1 MQIKPKKLLRHQKI
15 KSSFFYQYNNIV
27 EAFFDKEKKL
37 RNKNFLIFPEENQLS
52 FSYSDFKKEFLNI
65 SIFLKK
71 YNLKKGDKISIIFF
85 NQPEFFLFYFSC
97 LSNGL
102 VLVPIN
108 PDLSPREIDYIINNS
123 ESKLVIYSKKISYKI
138 ITLKKNLKKKISFLS
153 INSFKDLKVYKQNQ
167 FLKTPKKK
175 VFLHDLAIIIYTSG
189 TTGNPKGVVLS
200 HLNLMA
206 NSISI
211 SKWLKFNQKTISMC
225 IMPLF
230 HNNGQIPSFLSVML
244 SEGTIVVTPGKTSIL
259 NFWNLIEKYKV
270 TFVSIMPSILSILLN
285 IPKKKKNNS
294 LKLIISG
301 GQVLLKSVKI
311 QFEKKFKVPIFENY
325 GLTETS
331 SIACINDFPARKRKA
346 GSIGKPLPTNEMA
359 ILDNKSGKI
368 LDANIEGEIC
378 IKGHNVA
385 AKYYKL
391 NNNNKI
397 AFSRGWFH
405 SGDFGIRD
413 KNNYFYFRGRKDSLI
428 IKGGENIY
436 PAEIENVLYKNLL
449 IQECAVIGIPDKM
462 LGENICA
469 FVRLRKDH
477 STNAEEIKENLKGKI
492 AGFKQPKEIIILNNE
507 KKLTSIPKGPTKK
520 ILYREL
526 RKFYEKRK

>member
-1 MQIKPKKLLRHQKI
+1 MT
-15 KSSFFYQYNNIV
+15 
-27 EAFFDKEKKL
+27 
-37 RNKNFLIFPEENQLS
+37 EN
-52 FSYSDFKKEFLNI
+52 
-65 SIFLKK
+65 
-71 YNLKKGDKISIIFF
+71 
-85 NQPEFFLFYFSC
+85 
-97 LSNGL
+97 
-102 VLVPIN
+102 
-108 PDLSPREIDYIINNS
+108 
-123 ESKLVIYSKKISYKI
+123 
-138 ITLKKNLKKKISFLS
+138 
-153 INSFKDLKVYKQNQ
+153 
-167 FLKTPKKK
+167 
-175 VFLHDLAIIIYTSG
+175 A
-189 TTGNPKGVVLS
+189 
-200 HLNLMA
+200 
-206 NSISI
+206 
-211 SKWLKFNQKTISMC
+211 
-225 IMPLF
+225 
-230 HNNGQIPSFLSVML
+230 
-244 SEGTIVVTPGKTSIL
+244 
-259 NFWNLIEKYKV
+259 
-270 TFVSIMPSILSILLN
+270 
-285 IPKKKKNNS
+285 
-294 LKLIISG
+294 
-301 GQVLLKSVKI
+301 
-311 QFEKKFKVPIFENY
+311 
-325 GLTETS
+325 